1 MGGNRLM
8 KNMIRA
14 SGIIIALALCIG
26 AAALASHVH
35 PSLCVG
41 CGDCVRICPVS
52 AVTMVRGKA
61 VIDVE
66 RCDGCKKCNA
76 ICSYGAIR

>member
-1 MGGNRLM
+1 M
-8 KNMIRA
+8 KKLFITT
-14 SGIIIALALCIG
+14 GIIISIVLCI
-26 AAALASHVH
+26 AAASLKSHVS

-52 AVTMVRGKA
+52 AITLVDGKA

-66 RCDGCKKCNA
+66 TCIGCKRCNA
-76 ICSYGAIR
+76 ICSYEAVR